1 MMFFQFFSHLANL
14 PPVMFSELTVLCN
27 LEATN
32 CTETAFYLT
41 MLSSPIQFLVKLC
54 FTFVFPFQTRKMF
67 CCKVLTAF
75 ATVGITHFCGPRHR
89 LSTQLQ
95 TAARATTKANFYPLS
110 KMQYFRI
117 FCCLRSEHN
126 SFQDVQYFFTVI

>member
-41 MLSSPIQFLVKLC
+41 MLSSPIQFLVKLH

-75 ATVGITHFCGPRHR
+75 ATVGITHFCT
-89 LSTQLQ
+89 L
-95 TAARATTKANFYPLS
+95 
-110 KMQYFRI
+110 
-117 FCCLRSEHN
+117 LRSSPPAEHLVAD
-126 SFQDVQYFFTVI
+126 SSKGYYKSKLLPIE